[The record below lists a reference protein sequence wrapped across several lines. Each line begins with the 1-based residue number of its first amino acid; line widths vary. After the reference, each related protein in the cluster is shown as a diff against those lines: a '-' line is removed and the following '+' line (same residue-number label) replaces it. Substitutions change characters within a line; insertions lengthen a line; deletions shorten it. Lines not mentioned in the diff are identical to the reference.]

1 MKLPKGQSESVYR
14 RTDNTMAKGKSTNG
28 QTTIYRKGSSSCSTS
43 DTRRV
48 NSVTNRVISHERE
61 KDREVFTTS
70 GTYSCKV
77 SLWIFN
83 ASFNNIS
90 VNGEFYLELRGGYW
104 RNRTKSLTS
113 LTTFE
118 WVHIAAARI
127 RTHNFIMQMF
137 GYTMARRGKIIVWW
151 ESDAICFA
159 LDQNTE

>member
-48 NSVTNRVISHERE
+48 NLVTNRVISHERE

-90 VNGEFYLELRGGYW
+90 VNGEFYLELRGGTGETGQNHWQALPHLSEYTSPRPGFELIILLCKCSAIQW
-104 RNRTKSLTS
+104 RDEEKLSFDERVMLFV
-113 LTTFE
+113 L
-118 WVHIAAARI
+118 H
-127 RTHNFIMQMF
+127 
-137 GYTMARRGKIIVWW
+137 
-151 ESDAICFA
+151 
-159 LDQNTE
+159 